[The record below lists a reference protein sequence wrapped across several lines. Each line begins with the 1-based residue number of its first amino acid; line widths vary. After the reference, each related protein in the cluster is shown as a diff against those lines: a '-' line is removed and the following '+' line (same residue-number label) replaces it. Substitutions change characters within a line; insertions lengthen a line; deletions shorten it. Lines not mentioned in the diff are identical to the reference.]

1 MRKFDYSFLNN
12 GMLPANLVNLTS
24 NIAAL
29 KTMAGVRKEEY
40 TQIFTEL
47 EAVAKVQSIK
57 SSNAIEGIVTS
68 DERIAAIVNQNSAPL
83 NHNEAEIAGYRD
95 ALNEIH
101 LGYEHIDFRQSD
113 ILRLHEMMMS
123 FAGYE
128 YGGQYKTDDNVILE
142 IDTVGN
148 RRVRFRPTPASE
160 TPKAME
166 QLELAYLDARSDAN
180 INQLL
185 LIPCVILDFLC
196 IHPFNDGNGRMSR
209 LLTLLLLYRS
219 GYIVGK
225 YISIEKLISDTKE
238 TYYEALQ
245 ASSYNWHEGTNDYAP
260 FVTYMLGVL
269 VAAYRDFE
277 SRIEL
282 LTTKG
287 LSKPDRVREIIKN
300 HLGKITKSE
309 IMAACPDI
317 SQITVQRALAELL
330 KSGEIIKL
338 GGGRY
343 TSYTWNRERE

>member
-12 GMLPANLVNLTS
+12 GLLPANLVNLTF

-29 KTMAGVRKEEY
+29 KTMAGVRKDEY

-113 ILRLHEMMMS
+113 ILRLHETMMS

-142 IDTVGN
+142 IDADGN

-160 TPKAME
+160 APKSME
-166 QLELAYLDARSDAN
+166 QLELAYLDLSASASEYWINNYTAYVIRAN
-180 INQLL
+180 GTSVSQI
-185 LIPCVILDFLC
+185 
-196 IHPFNDGNGRMSR
+196 
-209 LLTLLLLYRS
+209 
-219 GYIVGK
+219 GK
-225 YISIEKLISDTKE
+225 YVRIRGHYSDT
-238 TYYEALQ
+238 TYSWGDCKIAWSPDTTN
-245 ASSYNWHEGTNDYAP
+245 ASNY
-260 FVTYMLGVL
+260 TYL
-269 VAAYRDFE
+269 
-277 SRIEL
+277 
-282 LTTKG
+282 
-287 LSKPDRVREIIKN
+287 N
-300 HLGKITKSE
+300 
-309 IMAACPDI
+309 
-317 SQITVQRALAELL
+317 
-330 KSGEIIKL
+330 
-338 GGGRY
+338 
-343 TSYTWNRERE
+343 